1 MSIPIRAFLAVFLLL
16 IARPS
21 LAATADVADS
31 PSSPTAP
38 QGLSSA
44 QAQQLLDVLQDPAKR
59 AMVITTLENLQKV
72 VPVAAVTTTPAAAA
86 KPAAPPPAKAPS
98 LKADGL
104 GAELLDQA
112 SSASADTGAML
123 ARTAKEITDF
133 PALGAW
139 VVSVARDPAKLRT
152 AGRAAVPL
160 VVIFLLGFLLEWFTV
175 HFTRRFYDFLGGHQ
189 AHASAEAAEE
199 PEAPAE
205 VPPGPEAEPEAR
217 RRRLRA
223 GWLLLRRLPFI
234 LLALAVDLTGPLVF
248 LATALLVL
256 ATPLSGGETTRLLV
270 LGAVGIYARGR
281 VAYCVIRAL
290 IAAPAFRLRLLHV
303 PDAGA
308 AFVRRWTRRIVALI
322 VCGYILGRIALYL
335 GLSPFLEN
343 GFIHMIA
350 LVVHLLLIWA
360 IIECRAPVALWIAG
374 TGDEMT
380 SWARLRRRYAPFWH
394 IHAMIVVVAVW
405 IIAATS
411 DYDGTAR
418 PVQFVMMS
426 LLILVLARI
435 VWIVLLGG
443 FDRLF
448 PGIRATETASVVRL
462 RVAHYHRPVRV
473 ALQTLIVIA
482 TLLALFQVWGLGA
495 LSWLTHDRIGSQLLR
510 LILNLAVTLVI
521 AVGLWEVLNVG
532 MQAQLDGLTRRGD
545 YLRAARLR
553 TIVPLLRNALFIVLV
568 ILIGLTALSELG
580 VNIAPLLAGAGIF
593 GVALGFGSQ
602 KLVQDFITGIFLLI
616 ENAMQVGDNVTA
628 GGLSGTVENLSIR
641 TLRLRAGDGS
651 VHLIPFSAVSTVTNS
666 NRGIGNAAVAV
677 TVDYEEDTDRVGALL
692 SRVAKEMR
700 DDEKYASGML
710 SDLQLWG
717 VDKVDGTTVTLAGQ
731 IVCTD
736 GARWSVQRE
745 YNRRIKLAFQEE
757 GIRMTPPVTVSGFR
771 HPLDIRVERPPAAA
785 APAGDAPE
793 APKDHN

>member
-1 MSIPIRAFLAVFLLL
+1 MSILIRALLLAVLLL
-16 IARPS
+16 VLARPGF
-21 LAATADVADS
+21 AATAGVVDAPPS
-31 PSSPTAP
+31 PATATPP
-38 QGLSSA
+38 QGLSAA

-59 AMVITTLENLQKV
+59 AVVITTLENLQKV
-72 VPVAAVTTTPAAAA
+72 VPVATAPAVVAKTPA
-86 KPAAPPPAKAPS
+86 PPPPAKVLP

-123 ARTAKEITDF
+123 ARTAREITDF

-139 VVSVARDPAKLRT
+139 VVSVARDPAKLRM

-160 VVIFLLGFLLEWFTV
+160 VATFLLGLLLERLTI
-175 HFTRRFYDFLGGHQ
+175 HYSRRFYDFLGGPQ
-189 AHASAEAAEE
+189 AHAAAEAAED
-199 PEAPAE
+199 PEAGAE
-205 VPPGPEAEPEAR
+205 VAPEAEPEAR
-217 RRRLRA
+217 RMRLRA

-234 LLALAVDLTGPLVF
+234 LLALAVDAAGPLVF
-248 LATALLVL
+248 LVVALLLL
-256 ATPLSGGETTRLLV
+256 ATPLAGGPTTRLLV
-270 LGAVGIYARGR
+270 LGAVGIYFRGR
-281 VAYCVIRAL
+281 IAYCIVRAL
-290 IAAPAFRLRLLHV
+290 IGAPAFRLRLLHV

-308 AFVRRWTRRIVALI
+308 AFARRWVGRIVTLI

-335 GLSPFLEN
+335 GLSPFLED
-343 GFIHMIA
+343 GFIHTVA

-360 IIECRAPVALWIAG
+360 IIECRVPVARWIAG
-374 TGDEMT
+374 SYDGTT

-394 IHAMIVVVAVW
+394 IHAIIVVIAVW

-411 DYDGTAR
+411 DYDGAAR
-418 PVQFVMMS
+418 PVQFVMIS

-443 FDRLF
+443 LDRLF
-448 PGIRATETASVVRL
+448 PGARSAETASMVRL
-462 RVAHYHRPVRV
+462 RAAHYHGPVRV
-473 ALQTLIVIA
+473 ALQILIIVA
-482 TLLALFQVWGLGA
+482 TLLALLQVWGLGA
-495 LSWLTHDRIGSQLLR
+495 LSWLTHDRLGSQLLR

-521 AVGLWEVLNVG
+521 AVGLWEVLNLG
-532 MQAQLDGLTRRGD
+532 MQVQLDGLTRRGD

-692 SRVAKEMR
+692 GKVAKEMR
-700 DDEKYASGML
+700 DDEKYSSGML

-717 VDKVDGTTVTLAGQ
+717 VDRVDGTTVTLAGQ

-736 GARWSVQRE
+736 GARWGVQRE
-745 YNRRIKLAFQEE
+745 YNRRVKLAFQQE

-771 HPLDIRVERPPAAA
+771 QPLDIRVERPPAAA
-785 APAGDAPE
+785 NPAGDAPE
-793 APKDHN
+793 TPKDHN